1 MSRKAIGIDLG
12 GTYIKAGVVDDA
24 GKLLSKVSIPT
35 EAQRGRAVIISNIAK
50 AADEAR
56 SAASLSWPQVAA
68 IGLGSPGVFKP
79 PEGLVH
85 HCANLPD
92 LQGKPLAG
100 PVAKALGL
108 RDMTVAL
115 DNDANVAAFAEAWV
129 GAGRERNT
137 LVLFTLG
144 TGIGG
149 GIVLNGEVW
158 RGAWG
163 TAGELGHQII
173 HPEEPDHGSGTAG
186 SLEDFASAT
195 ALVRRFREAVAT
207 GRRSRLAARLR
218 RGEAITARDIA
229 LAAKAGDA
237 TCRRLIEQT
246 GRYLGIGVTNML
258 HILNVEL
265 VVFAGGMTAAGTMLL
280 RPIRDEVRRRA
291 FPLARRG
298 VRILFSRLGNDAGLV
313 GAAGYALRL
322 SARKKPGRRTK

>member
-12 GTYIKAGVVDDA
+12 GTFIKAGVVDDA
-24 GKLLSKVSIPT
+24 GRVLSKVSIPT
-35 EAQRGRAVIISNIAK
+35 EAQRGRKVIIANIAR

-56 SAASLSWPQVAA
+56 AMASLDWSRISA

-79 PEGLVH
+79 PEGIVY

-92 LQGKPLAG
+92 LQGKPLAR
-100 PVAKALGL
+100 PVAEALGV
-108 RDMTVAL
+108 RHIPVAL

-129 GAGRERNT
+129 GAGRGCRT

-173 HPEEPDHGSGTAG
+173 HPDEPDHGSGTAG

-195 ALVRRFREAVAT
+195 ALVRRFREAVMA

-218 RGEAITARDIA
+218 CGEPVTARDIA
-229 LAAKAGDA
+229 LAARAGDA
-237 TCRRLIEQT
+237 TCRRLIEET

-280 RPIRDEVRRRA
+280 KPIREEVRRRA

-298 VRILFSRLGNDAGLV
+298 VRILFSRLGNDAGLI
-313 GAAGYALRL
+313 GAAGFALNV
-322 SARKKPGRRTK
+322 GRTTPRQGGR